1 MHSSAFSNSL
11 KRLSHCAV
19 LALCAASATLATAA
33 PTLVEVGAAPGQD
46 AIRLVDGGL
55 EKAIAALPT
64 TVDEILKRSGVPG
77 VAVAVVHGGK
87 TIFAQGFGVRQ
98 LGKPDLIDIDT
109 VFQIASLSKPIT
121 ATVRSEEHTSEL
133 QSLMRNSYAVFCL
146 KKKKQHT
153 KP

>member
-64 TVDEILKRSGVPG
+64 TVDEILKSSGVPG
-77 VAVAVVHGGK
+77 VAVAVVNGGK

-98 LGKPDLIDIDT
+98 LGKQNLIVIDT
-109 VFQIASLSKPIT
+109 VFQIASLSNPIT
-121 ATVRSEEHTSEL
+121 APISAIEIHTNVVPWHDPVC
-133 QSLMRNSYAVFCL
+133 RNFPTL
-146 KKKKQHT
+146 K
-153 KP
+153 